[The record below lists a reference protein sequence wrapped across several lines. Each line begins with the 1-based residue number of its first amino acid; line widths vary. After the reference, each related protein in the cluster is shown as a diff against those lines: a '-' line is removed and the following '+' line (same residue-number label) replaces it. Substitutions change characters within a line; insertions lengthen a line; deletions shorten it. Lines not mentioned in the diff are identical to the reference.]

1 MAATEFLLLFR
12 DWCSSRPFFV
22 RSLGKR
28 KEVVAV
34 VLGRQ
39 FGCGVTADLDRG
51 EICFRN
57 LPNLDVQY
65 STCTLVV
72 VENPPHFVKFQSVP
86 YLRSSLFKRTP
97 VK

>member
-1 MAATEFLLLFR
+1 MFLEA
-12 DWCSSRPFFV
+12 FFV

-28 KEVVAV
+28 KEEVVA

-39 FGCGVTADLDRG
+39 FGCGVTADQLDRG

-65 STCTLVV
+65 STLVV

-86 YLRSSLFKRTP
+86 YLRSSLF
-97 VK
+97 